1 VSLLVKLL
9 LALFVLLAGAVLSP
23 PARQY
28 TGPAPVVFVKP
39 LHPRVGELTSV
50 LIAAVPRAATDVQ
63 LVADGV
69 RWPTRKV
76 GARSYHGE
84 PIPTTAG
91 PWPLTVQ
98 FRFHGT
104 EQSLVAAVEDVRPR
118 K

>member
-1 VSLLVKLL
+1 VSVLVKLL
-9 LALFVLLAGAVLSP
+9 LALVVLLAGVVLSP
-23 PARQY
+23 PAKHY

-39 LHPRVGELTSV
+39 VHPRVGARASV
-50 LIAAVPRAATDVQ
+50 LIAAVPAAATDVQ

-76 GARSYHGE
+76 GARSYHAD
-84 PIPTTAG
+84 PIPTEAG
-91 PWPLTVQ
+91 PWPLAVR

-104 EQSLVAAVEDVRPR
+104 EQSLVAAVEDVRPG